1 MIEKLKEYN
10 CGLDVDLSNIDIKP
24 VSEDKLNEYIENQ
37 KIEIVDEPE
46 EDMCTINKLNMPPIK
61 ELLSHVR
68 RQLNVNEQIKSR
80 TTRKRSK

>member
-1 MIEKLKEYN
+1 M
-10 CGLDVDLSNIDIKP
+10 SSIDTKP
-24 VSEDKLNEYIENQ
+24 VSESELNKYIKTH

-46 EDMCTINKLNMPPIK
+46 EDMCSISKVNMPPIK

-68 RQLNVNEQIKSR
+68 RQLNVNEQIRNR